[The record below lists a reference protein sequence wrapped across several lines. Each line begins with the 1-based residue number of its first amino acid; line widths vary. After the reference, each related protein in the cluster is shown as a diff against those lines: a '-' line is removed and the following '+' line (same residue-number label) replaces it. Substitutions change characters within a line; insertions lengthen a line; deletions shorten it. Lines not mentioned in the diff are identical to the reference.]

1 MQIWDDHQESVA
13 EKQLIGYRSDIRNTF
28 CEAANVIDL
37 KFDEDTQTWIE
48 ENLMPQ
54 ISDIDNQIKEIENEQ
69 NIKDSEFAVFSSL
82 LERTRNLI
90 TEVQECI

>member
-1 MQIWDDHQESVA
+1 M
-13 EKQLIGYRSDIRNTF
+13 
-28 CEAANVIDL
+28 
-37 KFDEDTQTWIE
+37 KFDEDTQTWVE
-48 ENLMPQ
+48 DNLMSQ
-54 ISDIDNQIKEIENEQ
+54 ISDIDNHIKEIEDEQ

>member
-1 MQIWDDHQESVA
+1 MI
-13 EKQLIGYRSDIRNTF
+13 LGIP
-28 CEAANVIDL
+28 NVIDL
-37 KFDEDTQTWIE
+37 KFDEDTQTWVE

>member
-1 MQIWDDHQESVA
+1 
-13 EKQLIGYRSDIRNTF
+13 
-28 CEAANVIDL
+28 
-37 KFDEDTQTWIE
+37 
-48 ENLMPQ
+48 MPQ